1 MKKNNNL
8 ENTKILAVIPARG
21 GSKSI
26 KNKNIVKVKD
36 RPLIEFTANAA
47 KKSKYINKVI
57 VSTDD
62 IKIKKISERL
72 NLDVPFKRP
81 KFLSTD
87 RATTHEV
94 IKHAVNNYE
103 RIINCSFEIIV
114 TLQPTS
120 PLRTSKHIDESI
132 EKFISDK
139 TSDSLISVQEVP
151 HNFIPDS
158 IMKIDEYGYINNYK
172 KNQKR
177 LVRRQ
182 DKAKFYA
189 RNGPAIC
196 ITKRKKL
203 EKYLYGGKISHYIMD
218 YFSSLDIDTPKDLEL
233 LNKFIK

>member
-1 MKKNNNL
+1 MEKNNN
-8 ENTKILAVIPARG
+8 TDKAKILAVIPARG

-26 KNKNIVKVKD
+26 KNKNIIKIND

-47 KKSKYINKVI
+47 KKSKYIDKVI

-87 RATTHEV
+87 RANTHEV

-103 RIINCSFEIIV
+103 RITNDTFEIVI

-120 PLRTSKHIDESI
+120 PLRTSKHIDEAI
-132 EKFISDK
+132 KKFISDK
-139 TSDSLISVQEVP
+139 KSDSLISIQEVP
-151 HNFIPDS
+151 HNFTPGS
-158 IMKIDEYGYINNYK
+158 IMKLNTKGYINNYK
-172 KNQKR
+172 KNKIR
-177 LVRRQ
+177 LLRRQ
-182 DKAKFYA
+182 DKPKFFA

-203 EKYLYGGKISHYIMD
+203 ENYLYGGNVSYYIMD
-218 YFSSLDIDTPKDLEL
+218 YFSSIDIDTQEDLEL
-233 LNKFIK
+233 LNKIIK

>member
-8 ENTKILAVIPARG
+8 ENAKILAVIPARG

-26 KNKNIVKVKD
+26 KDKNIIKVKN

-47 KKSKYINKVI
+47 KRSKYIDKVV

-62 IKIKKISERL
+62 LKIKKISERL
-72 NLDVPFKRP
+72 NLEIPFKRP
-81 KFLSTD
+81 KYLSTD
-87 RATTHEV
+87 RVTTHEV
-94 IKHAVNNYE
+94 IKHAVNTYE
-103 RIINCSFEIIV
+103 RIINHSFEIIV

-132 EKFISDK
+132 EKFINNK
-139 TSDSLISVQEVP
+139 ISDSLISVQEAP

-158 IMKIDEYGYINNYK
+158 IMKIDRNGYINNYK
-172 KNQKR
+172 KNQKK
-177 LVRRQ
+177 LLRRQ
-182 DKAKFYA
+182 DKPKFYA

-203 EKYLYGGKISHYIMD
+203 EKYLYGGKINYYIMD
-218 YFSSLDIDTPKDLEL
+218 YFSSLDIDTYEDLEL
-233 LNKFIK
+233 LNKIIK